1 MVQQRVRVDLADES
15 AVVSQPQVGPNGV
28 VASAQP
34 VAQVL
39 QPRTRSNPLGC
50 VPSLIIILF
59 GLVIVIVYTI
69 ALMGLMGSRIS
80 VANDI
85 AKAIGYTVV
94 TFLTPNSMA
103 RLGYAVM
110 VIPVVLIAATWITAR
125 AWK

>member
-1 MVQQRVRVDLADES
+1 MKSVNLDALQGLDED
-15 AVVSQPQVGPNGV
+15 GNGV
-28 VASAQP
+28 ETPAGTSSDQP
-34 VAQVL
+34 AVRQIP

-50 VPSLIIILF
+50 VPSLIKILF
-59 GLVIVIVYTI
+59 GIVIGIVFTI
-69 ALMGLMGSRIS
+69 ALMGLIGYRIS

-85 AKAIGYTVV
+85 AKTIGYTVV

-103 RLGYAVM
+103 RLGYAVT